1 MKKENE
7 YYTVCQMGRL
17 TGTTRKSLY
26 LYDKEGILKPL
37 LREGPQQ
44 HKLYGKEQL
53 DILKD
58 IEKFRKAGFYLS
70 DIKHLME
77 AEKSIEKDIVKGVLM
92 RLNDQL
98 EEISEYIQRT
108 QEILK
113 DMEQE
118 DFSH

>member
-1 MKKENE
+1 MKKESE
-7 YYTVCQMGRL
+7 YYTVRQMCQQ

-53 DILKD
+53 DMLKD
-58 IEKFRKAGFYLS
+58 IEKYRKSGFYLS
-70 DIKHLME
+70 DIKLLME
-77 AEKSIEKDIVKGVLM
+77 AEKGMEKDIVKGVLI

-98 EEISEYIQRT
+98 EEISQNIQKT
-108 QEILK
+108 QIILK
-113 DMEQE
+113 EMEQE